1 MKRVFVVLMMVAT
14 AAHADWRDPKEPFDA
29 SNKITTGDTITLTVR
44 QVDNVQQT
52 CDAENVRRGYKR
64 FGYSLTACAFWD
76 TNQCTIIT
84 SKRPTLVDYGHE
96 LRHCLHGNFH

>member
-1 MKRVFVVLMMVAT
+1 MKKALVVLMMLAT
-14 AAHADWRDPKEPFDA
+14 SAHADWRDPKAPFDA
-29 SNKITTGDTITLTVR
+29 STKITTSDTITLTVR

-52 CDAENVRRGYKR
+52 CDAENVRRGFKR

-84 SKRPTLVDYGHE
+84 SKRPTTVDYGHE